1 MRALILAAGI
11 GSRLRPLTDEVP
23 KCMVEVNGIKIIE
36 KQIENLLE
44 NGVKD
49 IAVITG
55 YKSNV
60 LEKYIIEKYKNIQII
75 KNEEYLITNNMYSL
89 FLGSF
94 FIKNKEFILMNA
106 DVFFDSVIIKKLLEE
121 PEKNIIV
128 CDKGNYLEESM
139 KIIKKDDRIIEI
151 SKTVKEKD
159 SYGATIDVYK
169 FSKEASEVLLEKV
182 NEIINIDNEKNSW
195 TEVAIQEIL
204 KEVCFK
210 SLDMND
216 NWVEIDN
223 NEDLRLAEKIFKN

>member
-23 KCMVEVNGIKIIE
+23 KCMIEVNGIKIIE
-36 KQIENLLE
+36 KQIQNLLE
-44 NGVKD
+44 NGIKD

-55 YKSNV
+55 YKSDV
-60 LEKYIIEKYKNIQII
+60 LEKYINEKYTNVQII
-75 KNEEYLITNNMYSL
+75 RNDEYLTTNNMYSL

-94 FIKNKEFILMNA
+94 FVRNNEFILMNA
-106 DVFFDSVIIKKLLEE
+106 DVFFDSIIIKKLLETSD
-121 PEKNIIV
+121 KNVIV

-139 KIIKKDDRIIEI
+139 KIIKKEDRIIEI
-151 SKTVKEKD
+151 SKKVKENE

-169 FSKEASEVLLEKV
+169 FSKEASEVLLDKI
-182 NEIINIDNEKNSW
+182 NEIININNERNSW

-204 KEVCFK
+204 KEVYFK
-210 SLDMND
+210 SLDMNY

-223 NEDLRLAEKIFKN
+223 NEDLKLAEKIFEN